1 MQIRVTEQSYL
12 KTEWT
17 DSLLCKRVVYPPLG
31 FCHMNGLSHAPL
43 STLSAMK
50 GQFIPRSLKG
60 VNSTHL
66 DLLRLASAAAAWS
79 SWVDLLTGTPNTA
92 LWVTSLRMRLWPLLG
107 AIFGDEGGVNEP
119 TLWITLP
126 AVFTRK
132 KQRELWG
139 ETRELQFQFSGYKIN
154 KARKINWKREF
165 ARDDG
170 L

>member
-1 MQIRVTEQSYL
+1 MYANTSDWTELFKDWMDGFSA
-12 KTEWT
+12 
-17 DSLLCKRVVYPPLG
+17 CKRVVYPPLG

-139 ETRELQFQFSGYKIN
+139 ETRELQFQFSG
-154 KARKINWKREF
+154 
-165 ARDDG
+165 
-170 L
+170 